1 MSTSPAAGLNAVV
14 ITVSD
19 RVAAGEAEDV
29 SGPAVAATLVRHG
42 FKVVAATVVSDDL
55 EEITFGLREAARTA
69 ALVVTTGGTGI
80 GPRDHTPEATTAV
93 SGRLVPGIAEAM
105 RRAGSASTQTAIL
118 SRGVAAVVGQS
129 LVVNLPG
136 SPAGAVESLEAVA
149 AVLPHAV
156 AVLSGADHPRG

>member
-1 MSTSPAAGLNAVV
+1 MSTLPAAELTACV

-19 RVAAGEAEDV
+19 RVAAGEAEDL
-29 SGPAVAATLVRHG
+29 SGPALAAALVRNG
-42 FKVVAATVVSDDL
+42 FKVVGTTVASDDL
-55 EEITFGLREAARTA
+55 EEISAALREVAGTA

-93 SGRLVPGIAEAM
+93 AGSLVPGIAEAM
-105 RRAGSASTQTAIL
+105 RRAGSASTPTAIL

-136 SPAGAVESLEAVA
+136 SPAGAVESLEAVVS
-149 AVLPHAV
+149 VLPHAI